1 MIRKNRLNKIYLL
14 GFFLIATI
22 SIVYFVLKALDKNID
37 LYLTPTDVIES
48 NYEMNNQFK
57 LGGMVK
63 EGSVKKTD
71 LEVEFIVTD
80 FNEEILIIYQ
90 GILPNLFK
98 ENSGVVAS
106 GSLDGNIFKA
116 KEILAKHDEN
126 YMPREIAD
134 SLKEQGV
141 WQGEEN

>member
-1 MIRKNRLNKIYLL
+1 M
-14 GFFLIATI
+14 GFFLVATI
-22 SIVYFVLKALDKNID
+22 SVVYFVLKALDKNID

-126 YMPREIAD
+126 YMPVK
-134 SLKEQGV
+134 L
-141 WQGEEN
+141 EEK

>member
-80 FNEEILIIYQ
+80 FNEEIFISYQ

-126 YMPREIAD
+126 YMPVK
-134 SLKEQGV
+134 L
-141 WQGEEN
+141 EEK

>member
-1 MIRKNRLNKIYLL
+1 MIRTNRLNKIYLL

-126 YMPREIAD
+126 YMPVK
-134 SLKEQGV
+134 L
-141 WQGEEN
+141 EEK

>member
-14 GFFLIATI
+14 GFFLLATI

-80 FNEEILIIYQ
+80 FNEEILISYQ

-106 GSLDGNIFKA
+106 GSLDGNIFIA

-126 YMPREIAD
+126 YMPVK
-134 SLKEQGV
+134 L
-141 WQGEEN
+141 EEK

>member
-80 FNEEILIIYQ
+80 FNEEILISYQ

-116 KEILAKHDEN
+116 REILAKHDEN
-126 YMPREIAD
+126 YMPVK
-134 SLKEQGV
+134 L
-141 WQGEEN
+141 EEK

>member
-37 LYLTPTDVIES
+37 LYLTPTDVIAS

-116 KEILAKHDEN
+116 KEILAKHDED
-126 YMPREIAD
+126 YTPAT
-134 SLKEQGV
+134 L
-141 WQGEEN
+141 EEK

>member
-98 ENSGVVAS
+98 ENSGIVAS

-126 YMPREIAD
+126 YMPVK
-134 SLKEQGV
+134 L
-141 WQGEEN
+141 EEK

>member
-14 GFFLIATI
+14 GFFLIAII

-80 FNEEILIIYQ
+80 FNEEILISYQ

-126 YMPREIAD
+126 YMPVKLEG
-134 SLKEQGV
+134 K
-141 WQGEEN
+141 

>member
-22 SIVYFVLKALDKNID
+22 TIVYFVLKALDKNID
-37 LYLTPTDVIES
+37 LYLTPTDIIES

-126 YMPREIAD
+126 YMPVK
-134 SLKEQGV
+134 L
-141 WQGEEN
+141 EEK

>member
-63 EGSVKKTD
+63 DGSVKKTD

-126 YMPREIAD
+126 YMPVK
-134 SLKEQGV
+134 L
-141 WQGEEN
+141 EEK

>member
-22 SIVYFVLKALDKNID
+22 SIVFFVLKALDKNID

-80 FNEEILIIYQ
+80 FNEEILISYQ

-106 GSLDGNIFKA
+106 GGLDGNIFKA

-126 YMPREIAD
+126 YMPVK
-134 SLKEQGV
+134 L
-141 WQGEEN
+141 EEK

>member
-80 FNEEILIIYQ
+80 FNKEILISYQ

-126 YMPREIAD
+126 YMPVK
-134 SLKEQGV
+134 L
-141 WQGEEN
+141 EEK

>member
-71 LEVEFIVTD
+71 LEVKFIVTD
-80 FNEEILIIYQ
+80 FNEEILISYQ

-126 YMPREIAD
+126 YMPVK
-134 SLKEQGV
+134 L
-141 WQGEEN
+141 EEK

>member
-63 EGSVKKTD
+63 EGSVKKTN

-80 FNEEILIIYQ
+80 FNEEILISYQ

-126 YMPREIAD
+126 YMPVK
-134 SLKEQGV
+134 L
-141 WQGEEN
+141 EEK

>member
-106 GSLDGNIFKA
+106 GSLDGNIFRA

-126 YMPREIAD
+126 YMPVK
-134 SLKEQGV
+134 L
-141 WQGEEN
+141 EEK

>member
-48 NYEMNNQFK
+48 NYDMNNQFK

-126 YMPREIAD
+126 YMPVK
-134 SLKEQGV
+134 L
-141 WQGEEN
+141 EEK

>member
-14 GFFLIATI
+14 GFFLIVTI

-71 LEVEFIVTD
+71 LEIEFIVTD

-126 YMPREIAD
+126 YMPVK
-134 SLKEQGV
+134 L
-141 WQGEEN
+141 EEK

>member
-126 YMPREIAD
+126 YMPVK
-134 SLKEQGV
+134 L
-141 WQGEEN
+141 EEK

>member
-22 SIVYFVLKALDKNID
+22 SIVYFVLRALDKNID

-80 FNEEILIIYQ
+80 FNEEILISYQ

-126 YMPREIAD
+126 YMPVK
-134 SLKEQGV
+134 L
-141 WQGEEN
+141 EEK

>member
-80 FNEEILIIYQ
+80 FNEEILIIYK

-126 YMPREIAD
+126 YMPVK
-134 SLKEQGV
+134 L
-141 WQGEEN
+141 EEK

>member
-14 GFFLIATI
+14 GFFLVATI

-126 YMPREIAD
+126 YMPVK
-134 SLKEQGV
+134 L
-141 WQGEEN
+141 EEK

>member
-22 SIVYFVLKALDKNID
+22 SILYFVLKALDKNID

-126 YMPREIAD
+126 YMPVK
-134 SLKEQGV
+134 L
-141 WQGEEN
+141 EEK

>member
-1 MIRKNRLNKIYLL
+1 MIRKNRLNQIYIL

-126 YMPREIAD
+126 YMPVK
-134 SLKEQGV
+134 L
-141 WQGEEN
+141 EEK

>member
-37 LYLTPTDVIES
+37 LYLTPTNVIES

-126 YMPREIAD
+126 YMPVK
-134 SLKEQGV
+134 L
-141 WQGEEN
+141 EEK

>member
-14 GFFLIATI
+14 GFFLLATI

-48 NYEMNNQFK
+48 NYEMSSQFK

-63 EGSVKKTD
+63 KGSVKKTD

-80 FNEEILIIYQ
+80 FNEEILISYQ

-126 YMPREIAD
+126 YMPVK
-134 SLKEQGV
+134 L
-141 WQGEEN
+141 EEKS

>member
-71 LEVEFIVTD
+71 LEVKFIVTD
-80 FNEEILIIYQ
+80 FNEEILISYQ

-106 GSLDGNIFKA
+106 GSLDGNTFKA

-126 YMPREIAD
+126 YMPVK
-134 SLKEQGV
+134 L
-141 WQGEEN
+141 EEK

>member
-1 MIRKNRLNKIYLL
+1 MDSIETVFYVYLLSIYL
-14 GFFLIATI
+14 GDPE
-22 SIVYFVLKALDKNID
+22 Y
-37 LYLTPTDVIES
+37 
-48 NYEMNNQFK
+48 
-57 LGGMVK
+57 G
-63 EGSVKKTD
+63 VKKTD

-80 FNEEILIIYQ
+80 FNEEILISYQ

-126 YMPREIAD
+126 YMPVK
-134 SLKEQGV
+134 L
-141 WQGEEN
+141 EEK

>member
-22 SIVYFVLKALDKNID
+22 LIVYFVLKALDKNID

-126 YMPREIAD
+126 YMPVK
-134 SLKEQGV
+134 L
-141 WQGEEN
+141 EEK

>member
-37 LYLTPTDVIES
+37 LYLTPTDVIAS
-48 NYEMNNQFK
+48 NYEMNSQFK

-126 YMPREIAD
+126 YMPVK
-134 SLKEQGV
+134 L
-141 WQGEEN
+141 EEK

>member
-37 LYLTPTDVIES
+37 LYLTPTDIIES

-80 FNEEILIIYQ
+80 FNEEILISYQ

-126 YMPREIAD
+126 YMPVK
-134 SLKEQGV
+134 L
-141 WQGEEN
+141 EEK

>member
-116 KEILAKHDEN
+116 KEILAIHDEN
-126 YMPREIAD
+126 YMPVK
-134 SLKEQGV
+134 L
-141 WQGEEN
+141 EEK

>member
-57 LGGMVK
+57 LGGMAK

-126 YMPREIAD
+126 YMPVK
-134 SLKEQGV
+134 L
-141 WQGEEN
+141 EEK

>member
-14 GFFLIATI
+14 GFFLLVTI
-22 SIVYFVLKALDKNID
+22 SIIYFVLKALDKNID
-37 LYLTPTDVIES
+37 LYLTPTDVAES

-80 FNEEILIIYQ
+80 FNEEILISYQ

-126 YMPREIAD
+126 YMPVK
-134 SLKEQGV
+134 L
-141 WQGEEN
+141 EEK